1 MDNTTQPVVVVDDD
15 TRMLESVDDLLA
27 SAGYTA
33 KLFSSAEAFIEA
45 DVLQC
50 IACLIS
56 DVGLPGMNGCELIT
70 VVKAQAPS
78 LPIIMITGRETQE
91 LREQCMEAG
100 ALALFAKPFDPQE
113 VLQVLQLAVAPQQ
126 T

>member
-1 MDNTTQPVVVVDDD
+1 MDNTTQPVAIVDDD

-33 KLFSSAEAFIEA
+33 KLFNSAEALIEA

-70 VVKAQAPS
+70 VVKAQVPT
-78 LPIIMITGRETQE
+78 LPVIMITGRETQE

-113 VLQVLQLAVAPQQ
+113 ILRVLQLATTPQQ